1 MSNNKL
7 NPEVKDRVWVFLAK
21 LLEWAD
27 TADEAILKRFP
38 RQPHWSSTS
47 KGFKLSVKASKKD
60 LAKLAGLEESEVSS
74 AIKHLEHRWRW
85 LEPFGR
91 TQGRTI
97 REFFFLLPS
106 RDPEEIKALFENQWN
121 QLNADK
127 SRLPLKSSTLQ
138 QMALD
143 RLQREQRW
151 LTISR
156 LIAHQ
161 GVEKPLDYESFV
173 APFLVEAQAGKEISS
188 SSMLEKR
195 FRPIQRQHF
204 SVDPLPFQRF
214 LDQVFRDKQSK
225 KSGGSR
231 IAIIGE
237 PGSGKTTLLQ
247 HTALWLA
254 NKLGYLPIWISLS
267 QWYRNASNLSNL
279 EAYILN
285 DWLDVLMPDADAATQ
300 KLFRQMCIQGK
311 VCLLIDGIDEVDI
324 KNVNETAELD
334 SQFKSSSLLS
344 RMVIVVTCRADH
356 WNNVRNVLQLE
367 FDTYELLDLVDDR
380 FPNLNRIDQFILK
393 WFRSDP
399 KLGRSLIQE
408 LNKRE
413 NLETKELMSN
423 RLCLALL
430 CHRWP
435 TWRTQQGLPGSRM
448 KLYERYVEDFFK
460 WKPEL
465 VIPAPAQKRMKQA
478 LGALSY
484 RALAQEPTPFQLSS
498 RLVDQIWEERKLP
511 VKWVERLQDVGI
523 LYPIQILDAGID
535 RTAYAFLHPIFQEYF
550 AAQFIDRAE
559 LLFNPNYH
567 NPQDPGANYYAI
579 ERKWQGVYFL
589 WLSRNDGLDPKL
601 DAKLDAE
608 KDALI
613 KNLISL
619 EDTCGGFYYYRA
631 YFLATAGLREFQRSR
646 HATEILRQVVR
657 WSFEQFDQLPTVGW
671 LASRLI
677 DEATKILQKTDSQ
690 RVVAVLKEFFWTSQS
705 DPSCQCA
712 IASRIGSFK
721 QGKPFA
727 VQELNQLL
735 QSFDPFVR
743 CDAAVALYHLA
754 PKHPGLIDVLSALL
768 DPTYDESIRLSAANL
783 LKDDDSS
790 HQTRAVETLHEL
802 SKNAEDD
809 EIQELATSAIWALED
824 LSDLADPSTTDLHEE
839 VGDNSA
845 APLLPNLNDVLEQ
858 LSYYRP
864 ESTQVKKTVKALFR
878 LLFDTDSLVG
888 IMVDQATAIQVI
900 RVLKQQCIDWND
912 PNCSFEPLEAVVLL
926 QRCAEVMPFSIF
938 HEAWQSDDDTSL
950 VNSTR

>member
-7 NPEVKDRVWVFLAK
+7 RSDVKDRDWQFLVK

-27 TADEAILKRFP
+27 TDDKEILKRFP
-38 RQPHWSSTS
+38 RQPRWSFTS
-47 KGFKLSVKASKKD
+47 EKFKLTVKASIKT
-60 LAKLAGLEESEVSS
+60 LAELTGLKESEVSG
-74 AIKHLEHRWRW
+74 AIKRLEDRWEW
-85 LEPFGR
+85 LNDPFR
-91 TQGRTI
+91 TQGKGN
-97 REFFFLLPS
+97 REFFLVLPR
-106 RDPEEIKALFENQWN
+106 RDPETLKVLFEKRWK

-127 SRLPLKSSTLQ
+127 SQSPLKSATLQ

-156 LIAHQ
+156 LSAHQ

-188 SSMLEKR
+188 SSTLEKR

-204 SVDPLPFQRF
+204 SADPLPFQRF

-279 EAYILN
+279 EPYILN

-324 KNVNETAELD
+324 RGFNETVELD

-344 RMVIVVTCRADH
+344 RMVIVATCRADH
-356 WNNVRNVLQLE
+356 WNSVRNKLQLE

-380 FPNLNRIDQFILK
+380 FPNLNQIDKFILK
-393 WFRSDP
+393 WFRSNP

-408 LNKRE
+408 LNKPE
-413 NLETKELMSN
+413 NLKTQELMSN

-435 TWRTQQGLPGSRM
+435 AWRIQEELPGSRI
-448 KLYERYVEDFFK
+448 KLYERYVEDFFN

-465 VIPAPAQKRMKQA
+465 NIRAPAQERMKQA
-478 LGALSY
+478 LGALAY

-498 RLVDQIWEERKLP
+498 RLVNQIWKERKLP
-511 VKWVERLQDVGI
+511 VKWVETLQDVGI
-523 LYPIQILDAGID
+523 LYPIQILDEGIEKN
-535 RTAYAFLHPIFQEYF
+535 ASAFLHPIFQEYF
-550 AAQFIDRAE
+550 AAQFIDNAS
-559 LLFNPNYH
+559 LIFNPNYQ
-567 NPQDPGANYYAI
+567 NPQDPSANYYAI

-589 WLSRNDGLDPKL
+589 WLSRADVLEQ
-601 DAKLDAE
+601 E
-608 KDALI
+608 KDALL
-613 KNLISL
+613 KALTSL
-619 EDTCGGFYYYRA
+619 EDTCGGFYYCRA
-631 YFLATAGLREFQRSR
+631 YFLATEGLKEFQQSR

-657 WSFEQFDQLPTVGW
+657 WSFEQIAQLPTVGW
-671 LASRLI
+671 LTSRLI
-677 DEATKILQKTDSQ
+677 DEATKVLYKTDSQ
-690 RVVAVLKEFFWTSQS
+690 QVVTVLKEFFWESQS
-705 DPSCQCA
+705 DPCFQCE
-712 IASRIGSFK
+712 ILSRIGSFK
-721 QGKPFA
+721 QEKPFA
-727 VQELNQLL
+727 VQELDRLL
-735 QSFDPFVR
+735 QSSDPFIR
-743 CDAAVALYHLA
+743 CEAAVALYRLA
-754 PKHPGLIDVLSALL
+754 PKHPGLIDVLSPLL
-768 DPTYDESIRLSAANL
+768 APTYDESIRLSAANL
-783 LKDDDSS
+783 LKDEDSS
-790 HQTRAVETLHEL
+790 YQTRAIETLHEL
-802 SKNAEDD
+802 SKNAGDD

-824 LSDLADPSTTDLHEE
+824 LNDLSDLSTSDLPEE
-839 VGDNSA
+839 IGNNSV
-845 APLLPNLNDVLEQ
+845 APLPSLDDLLEQ
-858 LSYYRP
+858 FSYYRP
-864 ESTQVKKTVKALFR
+864 ESTQARTTVKALFR
-878 LLFDTDSLVG
+878 LLFSSDSLVD
-888 IMVDQATAIQVI
+888 IMVDQETTIQVI
-900 RVLKQQCIDWND
+900 RVLKQQSIDWND
-912 PNCSFEPLEAVVLL
+912 LHDSSFESLEAVVLL
-926 QRCAEVMPFSIF
+926 QRCAEVVPFSIF
-938 HEAWQSDDDTSL
+938 HEAWQSGDD
-950 VNSTR
+950 NRY